1 MKRRASAAH
10 GNAGEEGSIF
20 RALSSCRWGA
30 QHWPPGGFLT
40 RAPWWCNREAAW
52 TCQRNK
58 SRIRVFVVYQLIDRS
73 LRPCT
78 QTLDWDFQK
87 RRVICVSTSTWHI
100 YGCCWRDWQPEKE
113 KHSGFWGDLGK
124 IQLLCEITTGFS
136 AMPSSPSESPRFHIR
151 SFAFTFG
158 RKKKVRECNLPVHF
172 TQTSIASLYCFPL
185 SLRAAPQISHYGQS
199 CCNGFCVLLDIL
211 QNCILV
217 HPKQKRKQIC
227 LTCFLFGNRKPHTMR
242 KPCIWPS
249 TLMTQLVTS
258 HFPFQELIP
267 FQTESTLGLLPPLV

>member
-172 TQTSIASLYCFPL
+172 TQTSIASLYRSVLLPKYPTMASPAAMDFVFSLTSFRIAFWFIPNKRESRSARPVSCSGTESLTPWGSRASGPALWWHSLSHHIFP
-185 SLRAAPQISHYGQS
+185 SKNWSHS
-199 CCNGFCVLLDIL
+199 RLKALWGFC
-211 QNCILV
+211 
-217 HPKQKRKQIC
+217 
-227 LTCFLFGNRKPHTMR
+227 PH
-242 KPCIWPS
+242 
-249 TLMTQLVTS
+249 
-258 HFPFQELIP
+258 
-267 FQTESTLGLLPPLV
+267 